1 MTGHQVRFPAGS
13 RLLHW
18 IMAPMIVAM
27 LFIGVGM
34 AASISARYELLV
46 SIHRP
51 LGVAI
56 FVMCVLRIVN
66 RFINPP
72 PELPETLPSM
82 QRFAAKASHI
92 VLYALMLIMPL
103 VGWGML
109 SAARYPI
116 ALYGPLRLPPIL
128 PHDLTL
134 YARLRDLHTALA
146 YLFFATFLVHFGPA
160 LFHGLIRR
168 DGVFDS
174 MASWQRSSIGIL
186 RTVPASMQ
194 DSTYIAEPNADRYQ
208 ADR

>member
-1 MTGHQVRFPAGS
+1 MTTQARFPAAS

-18 IMAPMIVAM
+18 LMAPMIVAM

-34 AASISARYELLV
+34 AATVSARYDLLV

-51 LGVAI
+51 LGIAI
-56 FVMCVLRIVN
+56 LLLCVIRIVN

-72 PELPETLPSM
+72 PELPDTLPPL

-92 VLYALMLIMPL
+92 VLYALMFIMPL

-116 ALYGPLRLPPIL
+116 VLYGPLRLPPIL

-134 YARLRDLHTALA
+134 YAWLRNIHTDLA
-146 YLFFATFLVHFGPA
+146 YLFFATFLAHFGAA
-160 LFHGLIRR
+160 LFHGLIKR
-168 DGVFDS
+168 DGVLES
-174 MASWQRSSIGIL
+174 MASL
-186 RTVPASMQ
+186 R
-194 DSTYIAEPNADRYQ
+194 
-208 ADR
+208 

>member
-1 MTGHQVRFPAGS
+1 MTTQARFPAAS

-18 IMAPMIVAM
+18 MMAPMIVAM

-34 AASISARYELLV
+34 AASVSARYDLLV

-51 LGVAI
+51 LGVAV
-56 FVMCVLRIVN
+56 FVLCVIRIVN

-72 PELPETLPSM
+72 PALPDTLPSM

-109 SAARYPI
+109 SAASYPI
-116 ALYGPLRLPPIL
+116 VLYGPLRLPPIL

-134 YARLRDLHTALA
+134 YAWLRDLHTVLA
-146 YLFFATFLVHFGPA
+146 YLLFATFLAHFGAA
-160 LFHGLIRR
+160 LYHGLIRR
-168 DGVFDS
+168 DGVFGT
-174 MASWQRSSIGIL
+174 MASWARSE
-186 RTVPASMQ
+186 A
-194 DSTYIAEPNADRYQ
+194 N
-208 ADR
+208 

>member
-1 MTGHQVRFPAGS
+1 MNAQENFPAAS

-18 IMAPMIVAM
+18 LMAPMIVAM

-34 AASISARYELLV
+34 AASVSTRYALLV

-56 FVMCVLRIVN
+56 LLLCVVRIVN

-72 PELPETLPSM
+72 PILPDTIPSL
-82 QRFAAKASHI
+82 QRFAAGASHV
-92 VLYALMLIMPL
+92 VLYALMFMMPL
-103 VGWGML
+103 IGWGML

-116 ALYGPLRLPPIL
+116 VLYGPLRLPPIL

-134 YARLRDLHTALA
+134 YAWLRGLHTGLA
-146 YLFFATFLVHFGPA
+146 YLLFATVLAHFGAA

-168 DGVFDS
+168 DGVFRS
-174 MASWQRSSIGIL
+174 MASWR
-186 RTVPASMQ
+186 
-194 DSTYIAEPNADRYQ
+194 
-208 ADR
+208 

>member
-1 MTGHQVRFPAGS
+1 MSIQARFPAAS

-18 IMAPMIVAM
+18 LMAPMIVAM

-34 AASISARYELLV
+34 AATVSKRYELLV

-51 LGVAI
+51 LGIAI
-56 FVMCVLRIVN
+56 FVLCVIRIVN
-66 RFINPP
+66 RLINPP
-72 PELPETLPSM
+72 PLPDMLPSL

-92 VLYALMLIMPL
+92 VLYALMFIMPL

-116 ALYGPLRLPPIL
+116 VLYGPLRLPPIL

-134 YARLRDLHTALA
+134 YAWLRDLHTDLA
-146 YLFFATFLVHFGPA
+146 YLFFATFLVHLGAA

-168 DGVFDS
+168 DGVF
-174 MASWQRSSIGIL
+174 
-186 RTVPASMQ
+186 ASMT
-194 DSTYIAEPNADRYQ
+194 SWR
-208 ADR
+208 

>member
-1 MTGHQVRFPAGS
+1 MTTQARFPAAS

-18 IMAPMIVAM
+18 MMAPMIVAM

-34 AASISARYELLV
+34 AASVSARYDLLV

-51 LGVAI
+51 LGIAI
-56 FVMCVLRIVN
+56 FVLCVIRIVN

-72 PELPETLPSM
+72 PELPDTLPSM

-92 VLYALMLIMPL
+92 LLYALMLIMPL

-116 ALYGPLRLPPIL
+116 VLYGPLRLPPIL

-134 YARLRDLHTALA
+134 YAWLRELHTVLA
-146 YLFFATFLVHFGPA
+146 YLLFATFLAHFAAA
-160 LFHGLIRR
+160 LYHGLIRR
-168 DGVFDS
+168 DGVFS
-174 MASWQRSSIGIL
+174 AMAS
-186 RTVPASMQ
+186 
-194 DSTYIAEPNADRYQ
+194 
-208 ADR
+208 